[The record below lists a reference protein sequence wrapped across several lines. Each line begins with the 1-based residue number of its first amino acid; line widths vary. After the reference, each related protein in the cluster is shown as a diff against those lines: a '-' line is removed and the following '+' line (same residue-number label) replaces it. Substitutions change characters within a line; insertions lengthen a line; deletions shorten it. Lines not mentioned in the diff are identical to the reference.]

1 LLLSDEGKAAP
12 PKRPAGARQR
22 INEGKAPPAKRPAGA
37 ERYGPEALSGTV
49 RIEWAERAMPVLG
62 QIRESFG
69 QRQPFAGLAV
79 VACLQVTAETAVLVK
94 AVTAG
99 GARLHLAAS
108 NPVSTQDDIAA
119 ALATW
124 PGVTVHARSGVDR
137 STYYEHIHRALDDVA
152 GAAALVIDDGCDLVN
167 TLHTERP
174 ELLAIVRGGCES
186 TTTGVARLRRM
197 AADGTLA
204 FPMVAA
210 DSSRTRRL
218 SDNFAGTGQ
227 SVIDGILRATSMLLA
242 GKVVVV
248 AGYGPCGSGI
258 AERARGMGAQVIVTE
273 VDPVRALEALMRGF
287 RVLPMAQAA
296 PLGELFITATGSRD
310 VIGAEHL
317 AGMRDGAVL
326 ANAGHFD
333 AEVDTRALADLAVTV
348 RPAIRPQADEYL
360 LADGRRLVL
369 LAEGRVVNLVAAEG
383 SPAAVMDLSFAVQ
396 TLALAWLAGQEQAG
410 QTGAAGRDTCG
421 SGDGGADGRGTA
433 GAADE
438 GAYGPPGVLDIPPE
452 IDDEVAA
459 FALATLGAQ
468 IDTPTPA
475 QREYL
480 DSWRQGS

>member
-1 LLLSDEGKAAP
+1 
-12 PKRPAGARQR
+12 
-22 INEGKAPPAKRPAGA
+22 
-37 ERYGPEALSGTV
+37 
-49 RIEWAERAMPVLG
+49 MPVLG
-62 QIRESFG
+62 QVRASFG
-69 QRQPFAGLAV
+69 RRQPFAGLAV
-79 VACLQVTAETAVLVK
+79 AACLQVTAETAVLVR
-94 AVTAG
+94 ALTEG

-119 ALATW
+119 ALAAW
-124 PGVTVHARSGVDR
+124 PGVTVHAHSGVSR
-137 STYYEHIHRALDDVA
+137 TTYYEHIHSALDDLA
-152 GAAALVIDDGCDLVN
+152 GAPALVIDDGCDLVN

-174 ELLAIVRGGCES
+174 ELLLSVRGGCES

-197 AADGTLA
+197 ADDGTLA

-210 DSSRTRRL
+210 DGSQIRRL

-248 AGYGPCGSGI
+248 AGYGPCGGGI
-258 AERARGMGAQVIVTE
+258 AERARGLGAQVIVTE
-273 VDPVRALEALMRGF
+273 VDPVRALEALLRGF

-317 AGMRDGAVL
+317 AAMRDGAVL

-333 AEVDTRALADLAVTV
+333 AEVDTRALADLAVSV
-348 RPAIRPQADEYL
+348 RPAVRPQADEYL

-396 TLALAWLAGQEQAG
+396 ALALAWLAGQEQVAQSGAG
-410 QTGAAGRDTCG
+410 E
-421 SGDGGADGRGTA
+421 RGTA
-433 GAADE
+433 GPRDGGTDVGGTTSGAD
-438 GAYGPPGVLDIPPE
+438 GAYGPPEVLEVPPE
-452 IDDEVAA
+452 IDAEVAA
-459 FALATLGAQ
+459 LALATLGTE
-468 IDTPTPA
+468 IDALTLA

-480 DSWRQGS
+480 DSWSQGS